1 MLLRLLCISLLLSHQ
16 AVLADDGFCLSGGF
30 RNGYSCE
37 IPLLAEMDRDKA
49 VFSVQLLEAGDER
62 ALSSQADVTHISEL
76 EGNKRLV
83 YLGGYSTQA
92 DGMEALQNAL
102 SAYGVEHYPM
112 LVELTPSEQMPRI
125 RLVAEPNISPELLR
139 EFVARPVSSTA
150 SNLSFQSDLVYAIQ
164 LAVFKGPRDAMQF
177 TQQLGVD
184 GLLCRRKDNGLQAVY
199 YRQFKSHQQA
209 SSHLTDHP
217 FIVSLGAYVVAL
229 RDVSFTRCR
238 PENTQKP
245 LLASTKATISNVDT
259 NGEILPQREESKKL
273 SPTAPKS
280 EPSRSADVTAKFV
293 APVQAAQKT
302 VQSKH
307 YDTIYS
313 IQVGA
318 FKKPL
323 LANQLLAQH
332 SSIEWMCRIKDNG
345 MLAVYYGA
353 YDLKQNAHTHINDYP
368 VFRKQGA
375 YVVTLRNV
383 AFNSCASLL

>member
-1 MLLRLLCISLLLSHQ
+1 MCCSDSVRIFHFFFPCFKIRDLIDMLLRLLCISLLLSHQ
-16 AVLADDGFCLSGGF
+16 TVLADDGFCLSGGF

-37 IPLLAEMDRDKA
+37 IPLLAEMGRDKA

-217 FIVSLGAYVVAL
+217 FIVSLG
-229 RDVSFTRCR
+229 D
-238 PENTQKP
+238 
-245 LLASTKATISNVDT
+245 
-259 NGEILPQREESKKL
+259 
-273 SPTAPKS
+273 
-280 EPSRSADVTAKFV
+280 
-293 APVQAAQKT
+293 
-302 VQSKH
+302 
-307 YDTIYS
+307 
-313 IQVGA
+313 
-318 FKKPL
+318 
-323 LANQLLAQH
+323 
-332 SSIEWMCRIKDNG
+332 
-345 MLAVYYGA
+345 
-353 YDLKQNAHTHINDYP
+353 
-368 VFRKQGA
+368 
-375 YVVTLRNV
+375 
-383 AFNSCASLL
+383 